1 MAWACSVF
9 TRPSARASASAV
21 NLLSATASFTSRCA
35 VARVL
40 VVASAHHVAVVVA
53 PLVSS
58 TRTSTACAST
68 VAVNASSRE
77 ETCAKPRNRFA
88 VAA

>member
-1 MAWACSVF
+1 M
-9 TRPSARASASAV
+9 
-21 NLLSATASFTSRCA
+21 NLPSATASLTSRCA

-40 VVASAHHVAVVVA
+40 FVASAHHVADVVA

-58 TRTSTACAST
+58 TRTCIACART
-68 VAVNASSRE
+68 VAVNASRRE
-77 ETCAKPRNRFA
+77 ATCASPRNTFA